1 LIEKITKVLS
11 ESEILR
17 IAKETG
23 FVIRESKKI
32 TALGFLKMLLYDQL
46 QYDNPSLQQHAFG
59 LDAMDGISISEEGLN
74 KRFKETAVTFIQKI
88 FEAYLRHNIDHDS
101 IATSLKNKYTAIR
114 VLDSTEFRLPDSLAD
129 VFPGY
134 NSSSALSCAAIQFEY
149 DIISRDVCSLTLGN
163 AKQSDK
169 TYADER
175 MDNINE
181 GELIIRDL
189 GYYSI
194 DSYEKIEDRKA
205 FYISRLK
212 SQIKIYEKHNEQ
224 YTELDLKTLIKRIKK
239 SKHTFFDQTVYIG
252 TKDKKEVR
260 LMAWLLEEDA
270 QKNRLAKKKG
280 RKGKINN
287 NDILWSM
294 LNVFVTNISKEE
306 LTAQEGY
313 ELYKIR
319 WQIELMFKTWKSIL
333 KLDLVRKMK
342 ADRLKCYLYTK
353 LLWILIC
360 WDITAISEPIV
371 WSRNKKLISLYK
383 CFALL
388 KNRVA
393 DIKDLLFN
401 TNERLKEWLIK
412 MIEYFSIYG
421 LKENKKGRKEI
432 AEILRYGQIK

>member
-1 LIEKITKVLS
+1 
-11 ESEILR
+11 
-17 IAKETG
+17 
-23 FVIRESKKI
+23 
-32 TALGFLKMLLYDQL
+32 
-46 QYDNPSLQQHAFG
+46 
-59 LDAMDGISISEEGLN
+59 
-74 KRFKETAVTFIQKI
+74 
-88 FEAYLRHNIDHDS
+88 
-101 IATSLKNKYTAIR
+101 
-114 VLDSTEFRLPDSLAD
+114 
-129 VFPGY
+129 
-134 NSSSALSCAAIQFEY
+134 
-149 DIISRDVCSLTLGN
+149 
-163 AKQSDK
+163 
-169 TYADER
+169 
-175 MDNINE
+175 
-181 GELIIRDL
+181 
-189 GYYSI
+189 
-194 DSYEKIEDRKA
+194 
-205 FYISRLK
+205 LK